1 MLLVCRT
8 AILQALPLPERTV
21 HLFRSNRHIL
31 FFNTSSGSICN
42 ALGRLKTPTLAATG
56 KYFIKGRT
64 MKMRVSQTS
73 ILSKLPVKMQN
84 QLISARKNAIY
95 EQTMSI
101 RNFADSRKRSP
112 MPIGPDHFNHNQSLH
127 QYKKMK
133 FSPQQWSEIVR
144 SSVDPVLDMKK
155 EKVLYLEVPTPTVA
169 VRVKCCVCLSPCVV
183 LCCLV
188 FAIALT
194 PLLMAF
200 ISFSHCINTGTPC
213 SHHRPSS
220 STSKLC
226 TITHTLRTRTG
237 T

>member
-1 MLLVCRT
+1 
-8 AILQALPLPERTV
+8 
-21 HLFRSNRHIL
+21 
-31 FFNTSSGSICN
+31 
-42 ALGRLKTPTLAATG
+42 
-56 KYFIKGRT
+56 
-64 MKMRVSQTS
+64 MKMRVSLTS

-169 VRVKCCVCLSPCVV
+169 VRVKCYVCLSPCVV
-183 LCCLV
+183 LCCV
-188 FAIALT
+188 V
-194 PLLMAF
+194 
-200 ISFSHCINTGTPC
+200 
-213 SHHRPSS
+213 SS
-220 STSKLC
+220 
-226 TITHTLRTRTG
+226 LRSPFFLY
-237 T
+237 